1 MEATK
6 DALTDAKASV
16 VGVVNDAADALP
28 LASLRK
34 SRASHSLV
42 SFFLGT
48 LMGNFVLLVIVAMT
62 LVVSGT
68 LVYMGI
74 TDCSL
79 DALQRPL
86 SCAEYP
92 DDFWSAWWLSWG
104 LHFDPGTQTG
114 IDAQEYTSQKWMVVM
129 FSILGFVL
137 NLIFL
142 GLFVEYIRTLLD
154 TWRSRYGRI
163 VANDHTVV
171 LGWTDKT
178 LFLLGELAEMMIDSE
193 KGGGTIVVLG
203 ELEPLEMQMEVSIAF
218 PEWRKRWRKVKV
230 RYYQGKPY
238 EVDDL
243 LKVAVYAAERVIVL
257 GGSRRPRVADSQML
271 TTICALRCLPD
282 ARFLTHNTNV
292 IAELKQPQ
300 TEPVVMHIGGDT
312 EPGSGGSQQAPSH
325 PLVITPVVGNHST
338 NAIMSL
344 AALDPSAGLALL
356 DLMNFSGDQIETI
369 SCATFTARGKTTF
382 GVLRNSFNSATP
394 LGIKQKDKE
403 TGLDVIC
410 LAPSD
415 DHEIDEHTFL
425 LVIALDIASALAS
438 SKLAAKE
445 NKRQSAKRWTFT
457 RQVVLGMGILKRHKS
472 HAVAVDPNGTGSD
485 EVDAPAALDL
495 RAIVANKQSARCLI
509 FVGWTRGFETLIRL
523 LDARLPRG
531 SEVHILSEQ
540 PAKSREFELLQ
551 GGLQLDGSAV
561 VKEEQIKE
569 GDYEEEPEPGL
580 QNCTLYHL
588 YGYTTDE
595 KAIRRLPLSRADA
608 AVVVADAN
616 SNENEDDALGGA
628 ELQIADSEALTSTI
642 LLRRLRIEFERS
654 AAKPLPAL
662 TIVTEFVD
670 LLTRR
675 LLERQSDLINCAPKA
690 PTERPRRVGIRAR
703 TTASPESPS
712 KAAGGGGASL
722 AEPSMPLSKNN
733 GEVQSVVFH
742 RNYIET
748 TALSLAAHSNTSW
761 VTVQMLLDPFSG
773 YEIKSARIGDAV
785 PNNVRA
791 VGASAPPQSTTTV
804 SDFRSSSPPTTRTE
818 RNSKEGPEPRLFSFA
833 DLSDILVAVGM
844 GLLIGWRRGRGEVV
858 INPDVK
864 AEQLPWLPDDE
875 LIMLRRTGGGQNL

>member
-1 MEATK
+1 MKNKSLALISHFLWLLATDFVSVSTPLFAPLSCCSLFVVTVRAAAYTMEATK

-79 DALQRPL
+79 DVLQRPL

-203 ELEPLEMQMEVSIAF
+203 ELEPLEMQMCARHAPTHLTPLSLSAARITLPALARPRAPDASREASPEAARTAAPPARRTALSHLRIPPVCPRVRAMRPPSPLVLPREVSIAF

-551 GGLQLDGSAV
+551 GGLQV
-561 VKEEQIKE
+561 
-569 GDYEEEPEPGL
+569 
-580 QNCTLYHL
+580 
-588 YGYTTDE
+588 
-595 KAIRRLPLSRADA
+595 
-608 AVVVADAN
+608 
-616 SNENEDDALGGA
+616 
-628 ELQIADSEALTSTI
+628 
-642 LLRRLRIEFERS
+642 
-654 AAKPLPAL
+654 
-662 TIVTEFVD
+662 
-670 LLTRR
+670 
-675 LLERQSDLINCAPKA
+675 
-690 PTERPRRVGIRAR
+690 RPRVRRGLSPPPPIALPSLCAR
-703 TTASPESPS
+703 RSPE
-712 KAAGGGGASL
+712 
-722 AEPSMPLSKNN
+722 
-733 GEVQSVVFH
+733 
-742 RNYIET
+742 
-748 TALSLAAHSNTSW
+748 LSLARGIA
-761 VTVQMLLDPFSG
+761 VTHTQTHAIACPPPCAWTPLS
-773 YEIKSARIGDAV
+773 ST
-785 PNNVRA
+785 
-791 VGASAPPQSTTTV
+791 AP
-804 SDFRSSSPPTTRTE
+804 RSSR
-818 RNSKEGPEPRLFSFA
+818 RSK
-833 DLSDILVAVGM
+833 
-844 GLLIGWRRGRGEVV
+844 
-858 INPDVK
+858 
-864 AEQLPWLPDDE
+864 
-875 LIMLRRTGGGQNL
+875 